1 MDNISNGPV
10 TPEEEARGEAL
21 PTRDEC
27 NLPYSASCCSS
38 PD

>member
-27 NLPYSASCCSS
+27 NLAVLCQLLQ
-38 PD
+38 